1 MKKLISAVL
10 AIVMAAGMTAC
21 SADLSGK
28 KGISIVTTIFPEYD
42 WVNNILGENPAGAD
56 VSLLMHSGVD
66 LHSYQPS
73 AEDALKVSGC
83 DVFVYVGGESDKW
96 VDDMLKSAVNKDMV
110 VVNLMEVLKDSVV
123 EEEEVEGMQEEEH
136 HEDHEEGE
144 EEEVEYDE
152 HVWLSIKNAE
162 VVCDAIA
169 DAIKKVD
176 SENASVYDK
185 NLADYKAKLGE
196 LDGKYKSAIE
206 SCSKDTLVFGDRF
219 PFRYLVDDYS
229 IKYYAAFPGCS
240 ADSEASFD
248 TIIFLAGKVEELSL
262 KYVITID
269 ANDGRIAKSIIDS
282 TKSKDQQTLTL
293 NSLQSIS
300 DADLQNGVNY
310 LSVMES
316 NLEVITEALK

>member
-10 AIVMAAGMTAC
+10 AIVMAAGMAAC

-28 KGISIVTTIFPEYD
+28 KGLSIVTTIFPEYD
-42 WVNNILGENPAGAD
+42 WVNNILGENPAGAE
-56 VSLLMHSGVD
+56 VTLLMHSGVD

-83 DVFVYVGGESDKW
+83 DVFIYVGGESDKW
-96 VDDMLKSAVNKDMV
+96 VDDMLRSAVNKNMV
-110 VVNLMEVLKDSVV
+110 VVNLMDVLKDSVV

-136 HEDHEEGE
+136 EEGE
-144 EEEVEYDE
+144 EEETEYDE
-152 HVWLSIKNAE
+152 HVWLSLKNAQAA
-162 VVCDAIA
+162 CDAIA

-176 SENASVYDK
+176 SANASVYDS
-185 NLADYKAKLGE
+185 NLASYKDKIGE
-196 LDGKYKSAIE
+196 LDSRYKSAVE

-248 TIIFLAGKVEELSL
+248 TIIFLAEKVEELGL

-269 ANDGRIAKSIIDS
+269 GNDGRIAKSIIDS
-282 TKSKDQQTLTL
+282 TKSKDQQTLRL

-300 DADLQNGVNY
+300 DADLQNGVSY

-316 NLEVITEALK
+316 NLEVISEALK

>member
-42 WVNNILGENPAGAD
+42 WVNNILGENPAGAE
-56 VSLLMHSGVD
+56 VTLLMHSGVD

-73 AEDALKVSGC
+73 AEDAMKVSGC

-96 VDDMLKSAVNKDMV
+96 VDDMLRSAVNKDMV
-110 VVNLMEVLKDSVV
+110 VVNLMDVLKDSVV

-136 HEDHEEGE
+136 EDGE
-144 EEEVEYDE
+144 EEETEYDE
-152 HVWLSIKNAE
+152 HVWLSLKNAQAA
-162 VVCDAIA
+162 CDAIA

-176 SENASVYDK
+176 SANASVYDS
-185 NLADYKAKLGE
+185 NLASYKAKIGE
-196 LDGKYKSAIE
+196 LDSRYKSAVE

-248 TIIFLAGKVEELSL
+248 TIIFLAEKVEELGL

-269 ANDGRIAKSIIDS
+269 GNDGRIAKSIIDS
-282 TKSKDQQTLTL
+282 TKSKDQQTLRL

-300 DADLQNGVNY
+300 DADLQNGVSY

-316 NLEVITEALK
+316 NLEVISEALK

>member
-10 AIVMAAGMTAC
+10 AIVMAAGMAAC

-28 KGISIVTTIFPEYD
+28 KGLSIVTTIFPEYD
-42 WVNNILGENPAGAD
+42 WVNNILGENPAGAE
-56 VSLLMHSGVD
+56 VTLLMHSGVD

-83 DVFVYVGGESDKW
+83 DVFIYVGGESDKW
-96 VDDMLKSAVNKDMV
+96 VDDMLRSAVNKDMV
-110 VVNLMEVLKDSVV
+110 VVNLMDVLKDSVV

-136 HEDHEEGE
+136 EEGE
-144 EEEVEYDE
+144 DGEKEYDE
-152 HVWLSIKNAE
+152 HVWLSLKNAQAA
-162 VVCDAIA
+162 CDAIA

-176 SENASVYDK
+176 SANASVYDS
-185 NLADYKAKLGE
+185 NLASYKDKIGE
-196 LDGKYKSAIE
+196 LDSRYKSAVE

-248 TIIFLAGKVEELSL
+248 TIIFLAEKVEELGL

-269 ANDGRIAKSIIDS
+269 GNDGRIAKSIIDS
-282 TKSKDQQTLTL
+282 TKSKDQQTLRL

-300 DADLQNGVNY
+300 DADLQNGVSY

-316 NLEVITEALK
+316 NLEVISEALK